1 MAMTLGTMDR
11 FQKNHMV
18 RDLKFPRNP
27 KPGKIV
33 YGVLRSDRIN
43 GVANSDDNLAKVL
56 HMTSGNGDISYALN
70 STRQGSVFK
79 AVQPAFSQLI
89 ESLPIQN
96 LDLIRIA
103 DLGCATGMNTVS
115 DVDFV
120 VKTLKSM
127 CAERC
132 LALPELQVLFNDL
145 PSNDFNGLFMLL
157 GKQKL
162 DYYAMGVP
170 RSFYNVLFPR
180 GSIHICFSIMALHW
194 LSQVPA
200 VVEQEGSFAYN
211 RGKVWINGNRA
222 EIAKAYAEQ
231 SQKDLRQ
238 FFRAR
243 AHEMASGGVMFLCA
257 MGRPNSAPAHHQ
269 VSAEGEY
276 CGADFEAAWDD
287 LIFEGIVGA
296 ESRDSF
302 NLPWYFP
309 NAEEVREA
317 VEASSA
323 FEISG
328 LEVRSG
334 VGCMRQEDFEEW
346 VRDAQ
351 SFGKIKSNL
360 VRSFVGSLVEQKIGS
375 EKADALF
382 QRLERRSGEFLEKR
396 VIYPSRYVTCI
407 IAAFVKK

>member
-1 MAMTLGTMDR
+1 MALGTIERLPNRNM
-11 FQKNHMV
+11 M
-18 RDLKFPRNP
+18 RDLKLSKDPNP
-27 KPGKIV
+27 GQFV
-33 YGVLRSDRIN
+33 YGVFHGDAISS
-43 GVANSDDNLAKVL
+43 GDNLAQVL
-56 HMTSGNGDISYALN
+56 HMTSGNGDNSYALN

-89 ESLPIQN
+89 DALPIQN

-115 DVDFV
+115 EVDFV

-132 LALPELQVLFNDL
+132 LALPELQVFFNDL
-145 PSNDFNGLFMLL
+145 PSNDFNDLFMMLN
-157 GKQKL
+157 KQHL
-162 DYYAMGVP
+162 DYFAMGVP

-180 GSIHICFSIMALHW
+180 GSIHICFSVMALHW

-200 VVEQEGSFAYN
+200 LVEQEGSPAYN

-238 FFRAR
+238 FFGAR
-243 AHEMASGGVMFLCA
+243 AHEMASGGAMFLCA

-287 LIFEGIVGA
+287 LISEGIVEA

-317 VEASSA
+317 IEASSA
-323 FEISG
+323 FEIRG
-328 LEVRSG
+328 LEVLSG
-334 VGCMRQEDFEEW
+334 VCCMSEEDFKDW
-346 VRDAQ
+346 VYDAG
-351 SFGKIKSNL
+351 SFGNKKSNL

-375 EKADALF
+375 EKGDALF
-382 QRLERRSGEFLEKR
+382 QRLESRSGEFLEKG
-396 VIYPSRYVTCI
+396 IIHPSRYATCI
-407 IAAFVKK
+407 IAAVVKK

>member
-1 MAMTLGTMDR
+1 MAFVTMESLPNR
-11 FQKNHMV
+11 H
-18 RDLKFPRNP
+18 
-27 KPGKIV
+27 
-33 YGVLRSDRIN
+33 VLRDPNPGQIMYGILRYDSI
-43 GVANSDDNLAKVL
+43 NSDDNLSKVL
-56 HMTSGNGDISYALN
+56 HMTSGGGDNSYAHN

-79 AVQPAFSQLI
+79 VVQPVFCQLI
-89 ESLPIQN
+89 ESLPSQN
-96 LDLIRIA
+96 LHGLLRIA

-115 DVDFV
+115 EVDFV

-132 LALPELQVLFNDL
+132 LALPELQVFFNDL

-157 GKQKL
+157 NKQNL
-162 DYYAMGVP
+162 DYFATGVP

-200 VVEQEGSFAYN
+200 LVEQEGSSAYN

-238 FFRAR
+238 FFGAR
-243 AHEMASGGVMFLCA
+243 AHELASGGVMFLCA
-257 MGRPNSAPAHHQ
+257 MGRPNSAAPEHQ
-269 VSAEGEY
+269 VSVDGEY
-276 CGADFEAAWDD
+276 CGADFEAAWED
-287 LIFEGIVGA
+287 LISEGIVGA

-309 NAEEVREA
+309 NAEELREA
-317 VEASSA
+317 IEVTSA
-323 FEISG
+323 FEIRG

-334 VGCMRQEDFEEW
+334 VCCMREEDFKNW
-346 VRDAQ
+346 ILDAQ
-351 SFGKIKSNL
+351 SFGQRKSNL
-360 VRSFVGSLVEQKIGS
+360 VRSFVGSLVEKKIGS
-375 EKADALF
+375 EKADVLF
-382 QRLERRSGEFLEKR
+382 HRLERKSAECLEKG
-396 VIYPSRYVTCI
+396 IIHPSRYVTCI
-407 IAAFVKK
+407 IAALVKK